1 MCVCVR
7 ARVYTHTCMHRSSRG
22 NRVGVYR
29 RPRVGKVLVKVVH
42 ACWRPTVHAS
52 RPLGVPRVSPSH
64 ADSCP
69 IVNAGWRW
77 KSTLTRPLNPSQLE
91 DFQEHCCGSY
101 RALQIARKQSLN
113 CNNFI
118 YGIASLIILFFFFFS
133 IFLPSFYFFIFFWG
147 RFEIRIHIY
156 IYVYRYRRE
165 LDFSGNWFPILASV
179 DKWT

>member
-118 YGIASLIILFFFFFS
+118 YGIASLIILFFFFQSPSLSS
-133 IFLPSFYFFIFFWG
+133 IFLFFFLRSVWNSNPY
-147 RFEIRIHIY
+147 IY
-156 IYVYRYRRE
+156 IC
-165 LDFSGNWFPILASV
+165 I
-179 DKWT
+179 